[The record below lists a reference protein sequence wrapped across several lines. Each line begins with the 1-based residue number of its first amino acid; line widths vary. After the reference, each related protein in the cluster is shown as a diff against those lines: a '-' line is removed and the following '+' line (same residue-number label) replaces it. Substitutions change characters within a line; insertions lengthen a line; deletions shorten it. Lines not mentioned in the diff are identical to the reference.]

1 MIRRMQLLESEPR
14 FSAGYAALGARI
26 REGLLRDN
34 KVLPP
39 VLAVLALLIF
49 AWLAASVLTGEPGE
63 EEERRASNQ
72 ASLSQTPEENP
83 DIGDP
88 ETPAPGVE
96 NRDADSFAAFKA
108 KDPFRELIPKASEA
122 KAESKAGESKSKAG
136 ESKSKTGESK
146 SKANESKSKTGESKD
161 RAGESKSKAGE
172 SRSKVGEGKADDDF
186 IDQSFPGGPDPEAGG
201 SGGAD
206 QGGNGNL
213 FNSGGDLGL
222 PPPLP

>member
-14 FSAGYAALGARI
+14 FSAGGVAALGARI

-49 AWLAASVLTGEPGE
+49 AWLAASILTGEPGE

-72 ASLSQTPEENP
+72 ASLSQTPEENA
-83 DIGDP
+83 DIGNP

-108 KDPFRELIPKASEA
+108 KDPFRELIPKAGEA
-122 KAESKAGESKSKAG
+122 KAESKAGESKSKAS
-136 ESKSKTGESK
+136 ESKTGESK
-146 SKANESKSKTGESKD
+146 G

-186 IDQSFPGGPDPEAGG
+186 IDQSFPGGPDPDAGG
-201 SGGAD
+201 SGGAG

-213 FNSGGDLGL
+213 FNSGGDLAL
-222 PPPLP
+222 P

>member
-1 MIRRMQLLESEPR
+1 MIRRMQLLEPEPR

-63 EEERRASNQ
+63 EEERRTSNQ
-72 ASLSQTPEENP
+72 AFLSQTPEENP

-88 ETPAPGVE
+88 ETRAPGVE

-161 RAGESKSKAGE
+161 RAGES
-172 SRSKVGEGKADDDF
+172 RSKVGEGKADDDF

-201 SGGAD
+201 SGGAG

>member
-14 FSAGYAALGARI
+14 FSAGGVAALGARI

-49 AWLAASVLTGEPGE
+49 AWLAASILTGEPGE

-72 ASLSQTPEENP
+72 ASLSQTPEENA
-83 DIGDP
+83 DIGNL

-108 KDPFRELIPKASEA
+108 KDPFRELIPKAGEA
-122 KAESKAGESKSKAG
+122 KAESKAGESK
-136 ESKSKTGESK
+136 TGESK
-146 SKANESKSKTGESKD
+146 G

-186 IDQSFPGGPDPEAGG
+186 IDQSFPGGPDPDAGG
-201 SGGAD
+201 SSGAG

>member
-1 MIRRMQLLESEPR
+1 MIRRMQLLEPEPR

-49 AWLAASVLTGEPGE
+49 AWLAASVFTGEPGE
-63 EEERRASNQ
+63 EEERRTSNQ

-88 ETPAPGVE
+88 ETRAPGVE
-96 NRDADSFAAFKA
+96 NRDADSFAAFEA

-122 KAESKAGESKSKAG
+122 KAESKAGESKSKA
-136 ESKSKTGESK
+136 
-146 SKANESKSKTGESKD
+146 NESKSKTGESKD
-161 RAGESKSKAGE
+161 RAGE

-201 SGGAD
+201 SGGAG

>member
-14 FSAGYAALGARI
+14 FSAGGVAALGARI

-49 AWLAASVLTGEPGE
+49 AWLAASILTGEPGE

-72 ASLSQTPEENP
+72 ASLSQTPEENA
-83 DIGDP
+83 DIGNP

-108 KDPFRELIPKASEA
+108 KDPFRELIPKAGEA
-122 KAESKAGESKSKAG
+122 KAESKAGESKSKAD

-146 SKANESKSKTGESKD
+146 SKASESKTGESKG

-186 IDQSFPGGPDPEAGG
+186 IDQSFPGGPDPDAGG
-201 SGGAD
+201 SGGAG